1 MEFSGTTGAKTAPRR
16 GRREFDRSDVSA
28 LSRHQMRCRRP
39 QYLVGEFRLVDR
51 AGEDKRTDHFRER
64 RNRTLPLFGLRPSR
78 RNIGQDGDKPFEAL
92 GEDASHRLAL
102 TRGLTPERGEKTART
117 RRREPLLRKIVLHES
132 RESVVAGAIRDL
144 PPPLEGPFDRAVAR
158 LLGEVILRFEM
169 AVEASLCQP
178 GFLMAERIFREA
190 HRFDPTGVSRP
201 CCCVQRTTSPPSA
214 QFLSKILQ

>member
-16 GRREFDRSDVSA
+16 GRREFDRSYVSA
-28 LSRHQMRCRRP
+28 LSLHQIRCRRP

-64 RNRTLPLFGLRPSR
+64 RNCTLPLFGLRPSR
-78 RNIGQDGDKPFEAL
+78 RDIGQDGDKLFEAL

-132 RESVVAGAIRDL
+132 RECVVAGAIRGL
-144 PPPLEGPFDRAVAR
+144 ALSLEGACIRTRARDLAEMIRR
-158 LLGEVILRFEM
+158 LYCP
-169 AVEASLCQP
+169 VEA
-178 GFLMAERIFREA
+178 A
-190 HRFDPTGVSRP
+190 
-201 CCCVQRTTSPPSA
+201 QR
-214 QFLSKILQ
+214 QH